1 MSASREKKNRQELAA
16 SGIPDIKD
24 IRAAEDRKQQRRN
37 NWLYGSIAIIFVLVA
52 AALLLWNSNIIQR
65 GATAMT
71 VDGQKYSAAEVSYFY
86 RSSYNSLTNSQYAS
100 YMGLDPSKPLDQQT
114 MNDTA
119 KMLLGITSEEEMT
132 YQQYLMDST
141 KKSLVE
147 LTVMLRKAEEEGF
160 TFTDEMQAD
169 VDATL
174 KSLEEGAKSNGMSKG
189 AYLKALFGPN
199 MTSGTFEK
207 LLKDTVL
214 ATHYMQNYQSGLNY
228 TDDQLE
234 EHYQAHKGDF
244 DVAAY
249 DYIYFKGTAPATT
262 DADGKSIPPTEEENK
277 AAAEK
282 AQAAAEEALTR
293 YQNGESLEDIAN
305 SYEIGSYFSQT
316 DAANYGD
323 TMSTWLFDD
332 ARKSGDVEILESNGN
347 RYLMLFH
354 SRGRNDYDTV
364 NVRHIL
370 CKVDTT
376 GLDKEAEDYETKL
389 AALKDEQKAKADK
402 IMQEWK
408 DAGATEEAFAKLAE
422 QYSDDGGSNTN
433 GGLYTQISKG
443 RMVPE
448 FNDWIFEAN
457 RQAGDSDILFVES
470 SNYSGYHVMY
480 FSGYD
485 APFWKLQVK
494 GAMSQED
501 FTKWH
506 DELIKDVTATENSG
520 MKYVG

>member
-1 MSASREKKNRQELAA
+1 MSASREKKNRQELSA
-16 SGIPDIKD
+16 SGIPDVKD
-24 IRAAEDRKQQRRN
+24 IRAAEDRKQQRRS
-37 NWLYGSIAIIFVLVA
+37 NWLYGSIAVIFVLVA
-52 AALLLWNSNIIQR
+52 AALLVWNSNIIQR
-65 GATAMT
+65 GTTAIT
-71 VDGQKYSAAEVSYFY
+71 VDGEKYTAAEVSYFY
-86 RSSYNSLTNSQYAS
+86 RSAYNSLANSQYAS
-100 YMGLDPSKPLDQQT
+100 YIGLDPSKPLDQQT
-114 MNDTA
+114 LNDTA
-119 KMLLGITSEEEMT
+119 KMMLGISSEEEMT
-132 YQQYLMDST
+132 YQQYFMDST

-147 LTVMLRKAEEEGF
+147 LTVMLRKAEEDGY
-160 TFTDEMQAD
+160 TFTEEMQAD

-174 KSLEEGAKSNGMSKG
+174 KSVDEAAKSNGMSSG

-207 LLKDTVL
+207 VLKDSVL
-214 ATHYMQNYQSGLNY
+214 VSHYMKSHQESLSY
-228 TDDQLE
+228 TDEQIE
-234 EHYQAHKGDF
+234 SYYQGHKANF

-249 DYIYFKGTAPATT
+249 DYIYFKGTAPSTT
-262 DADGKSIPPTEEENK
+262 DEDGKSVPPTEEENK

-282 AQAAAEEALTR
+282 AQAAAEEALAR
-293 YQNGESLEDIAN
+293 FQNGESLENIAKD
-305 SYEIGSYFSQT
+305 YEIGSYFSQS

-323 TMSTWLFDD
+323 TMSNWLFDD
-332 ARKSGDVEILESNGN
+332 ARKAGDTEILESNGN

-354 SRGRNDYDTV
+354 SRGRNEYDTV

-370 CKVDTT
+370 CKLDTT
-376 GLDKEAEDYETKL
+376 GLDPKAEDYETKL

-402 IMQEWK
+402 ILQEWK
-408 DAGATEEAFAKLAE
+408 DAGATEEAFAELAE
-422 QYSDDGGSNTN
+422 KYSDDGGSNTN
-433 GGLYTQISKG
+433 GGLYTQVSKG

-448 FNDWIFEAN
+448 FNDWIFDES
-457 RQAGDSDILFVES
+457 RKAGDSDILFVES

-506 DELIKDVTATENSG
+506 DELIKDITATENSG

>member
-1 MSASREKKNRQELAA
+1 MSASREKKNRQDLAA

-24 IRAAEDRKQQRRN
+24 IRTAEERKQQRRS
-37 NWLYGSIAIIFVLVA
+37 NWLYGSIAIIFVVVA
-52 AALLLWNSNIIQR
+52 VALLVWNSNIIQR
-65 GATAMT
+65 GTTAIT
-71 VDGQKYSAAEVSYFY
+71 VDGEKYSAAEVGYFY
-86 RSSYNSLTNSQYAS
+86 HSAYNSLTNSQYAS
-100 YMGLDPSKPLDQQT
+100 YMGLDPKKPLEQQT

-119 KMLLGITSEEEMT
+119 KMLLGITSQEEMT
-132 YQQYLMDST
+132 YQQYLMDTT

-147 LTVMLRKAEEEGF
+147 LTVMLRKAEEDGF
-160 TFTDEMQAD
+160 TFTEEMQAE
-169 VDATL
+169 VDSTL
-174 KSLEEGAKSNGMSKG
+174 KSVEDAAKQNGMSRS

-207 LLKDTVL
+207 LLKDSVL
-214 ATHYMQNYQSGLNY
+214 VSHYTHNYQEGLTY
-228 TDDQLE
+228 SDEQLE
-234 EHYQAHKGDF
+234 EYYQAHKANF

-249 DYIYFKGTAPATT
+249 DYIYFKGIAPSTT
-262 DADGKSIPPTEEENK
+262 DADGKSVPPTEEENK

-282 AQAAAEEALTR
+282 AQAAAEEALAR
-293 YQNGESLEDIAN
+293 YQNGESLEEIAKD
-305 SYEIGSYFSQT
+305 YDIGSYFSQT
-316 DAANYGD
+316 DASNYGD
-323 TMSTWLFDD
+323 TMSNWLFADE
-332 ARKSGDVEILESNGN
+332 RQSGDVEILESNGS

-370 CKVDTT
+370 CRLDTT
-376 GLDKEAEDYETKL
+376 GLDKNAEDYETKL
-389 AALKDEQKAKADK
+389 AALKDEQKAKAEQVL
-402 IMQEWK
+402 QEWK

-433 GGLYTQISKG
+433 GGLYTQVSKG

-448 FNDWIFEAN
+448 FNDWIFDAN
-457 RQAGDSDILFVES
+457 RQVGDSDILFVES
-470 SNYSGYHVMY
+470 GNYSGYHVMY

-485 APFWKLQVK
+485 APFWKVQVK

-501 FTKWH
+501 FNKWH
-506 DELIKDVTATENSG
+506 DELIKDITATENSG